1 MLATAIPCNKYF
13 ILPQTTTFAEII
25 LLQLQLSLQAIQETA
40 TAKQEQ
46 NDRFIQHLKQLNQE
60 ELDAEVQRLDQ
71 LISPQISCTD
81 CGNCCK
87 GLMVN
92 ITAEEADRASAH
104 LHMSREAFDEK
115 YVEK

>member
-1 MLATAIPCNKYF
+1 M
-13 ILPQTTTFAEII
+13 
-25 LLQLQLSLQAIQETA
+25 QLQLSLQAIQETA